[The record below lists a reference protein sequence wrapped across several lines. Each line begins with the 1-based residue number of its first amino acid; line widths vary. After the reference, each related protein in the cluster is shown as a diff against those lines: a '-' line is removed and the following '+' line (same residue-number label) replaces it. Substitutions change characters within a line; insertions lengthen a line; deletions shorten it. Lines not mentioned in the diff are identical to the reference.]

1 MLCGAGAQP
10 CFGRACC
17 GPAGV
22 GRTPACQCLPPM
34 YRRFALHALTLG
46 VLLCEHAPHQLRHRP
61 TRTEAAAGGSDRA
74 ARVVTLLAA
83 IGLVVTLRLVHHASI
98 VMWTS

>member
-1 MLCGAGAQP
+1 
-10 CFGRACC
+10 
-17 GPAGV
+17 
-22 GRTPACQCLPPM
+22 M
-34 YRRFALHALTLG
+34 YRRFALCTLTLG

-83 IGLVVTLRLVHHASI
+83 IGLVVTLRLVHASI